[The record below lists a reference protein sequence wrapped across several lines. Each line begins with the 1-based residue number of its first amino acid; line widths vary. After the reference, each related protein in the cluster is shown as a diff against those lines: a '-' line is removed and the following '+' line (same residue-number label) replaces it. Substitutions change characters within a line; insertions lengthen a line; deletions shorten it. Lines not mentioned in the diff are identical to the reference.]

1 MVSESYIKKALEWN
15 AKRISTL
22 EPMDVD
28 NLIVGCGQI
37 VAAAGG
43 SFASWVSRRDRFKAL
58 KSKRLTKAKQRALA
72 DLVEYTQSC
81 IDACNWV
88 EDWTLGALPTKSEPS
103 SDPNLSENR
112 RKASQAAAE
121 GRRRAREAREAALA
135 QRIDFDSH

>member
-15 AKRISTL
+15 AKRLSAL

-28 NLIVGCGQI
+28 NLIVGCGHI
-37 VAAAGG
+37 VAQAGG
-43 SFASWVSRRDRFKAL
+43 SFGSWVSRRDRFKAL
-58 KSKRLTKAKQRALA
+58 KAKRLTKAKQKALTE
-72 DLVEYTQSC
+72 LIEFTQSC
-81 IDACNWV
+81 VDACNWI
-88 EDWTLGALPTKSEPS
+88 EDWTLGTLPTKSEPS
-103 SDPNLSENR
+103 SDPAVVEAR